1 MTHFYDL
8 AARRRSMR
16 KFTSENLSQED
27 LAALMGTVLMAPS
40 SKGTCCWEFVVV
52 DKRELLQQ
60 LSECKEHGSAMLAD
74 AAMAVVVL
82 ADPSV
87 SDVWIEDAS
96 VATTYLLL
104 QAEDSGLGACWV
116 QVRNRQTAD
125 GSPAE
130 EMVRRILNVP
140 SHLRVLSI
148 VALGHKGMERKPFNP
163 ENLKWDKIHVNAFPQ
178 TNDGTL

>member
-16 KFTSENLSQED
+16 KFTEDKLCQED

-52 DKRELLQQ
+52 DDRQLLLQLAQ
-60 LSECKEHGSAMLAD
+60 CKEHGAAMLAD
-74 AAMAVVVL
+74 AAAAVVVL
-82 ADPSV
+82 ADPAI
-87 SDVWIEDAS
+87 SDVWVEDAS

-125 GSPAE
+125 GTPAE
-130 EMVRRILNVP
+130 DVVRGILNVP
-140 SHLRVLSI
+140 SRLRVLSI

-163 ENLKWDKIHVNAFPQ
+163 EHLKWDKIHVNAFPK
-178 TNDGTL
+178 TND